1 MAERQE
7 EKEQDKA
14 RPRSRWSVAMLSLPS
29 ITGRS
34 RSHDRADQG
43 RVTKSV
49 AKISF
54 WKRKTANIT
63 DYDPTYRV
71 IYLGNVLT
79 GWAKGDGCV
88 DKPLSTLWRNHISSE
103 KADILMK
110 VTVVGSGLRAVT
122 KEHGLTE
129 YWANRVTY
137 CAAHPS
143 YPRVFCWIY
152 RHEGR
157 KMKQELRCHAV
168 LCPKEDKAKQM
179 AACLQDRLHQAL
191 VDFKKEK
198 ISRQNARLS
207 LANCLQDNPSMPYRK
222 LLLQTG
228 TCNYKPPIERS
239 KSAPKLTSIVE
250 AEQEEEEWDEYVGGG
265 LERVQEEEEVREDED
280 EEEVLVH
287 CEPPLLPL
295 SSPPNLRCP
304 RLPSSSP
311 PIYTKP
317 DSIII
322 FEEQDSDEEDEI
334 KDYIGEGEVDS
345 AASESPASQ
354 GREEGRSRMERSGR
368 TSSLSDQEEEISAGL
383 GKVKVTEQD
392 TISDESGYSEEPGCL
407 GKEVTV
413 VKVNLTGE
421 TPAGE
426 VEFLGREKEKEGK
439 KKEEEEDKG
448 QHKLEI
454 RLQGGEEEQQITIT
468 GRNGVR
474 WSQPIN
480 VEPGGF
486 YSEDTSTD
494 ISPRSLS
501 ASPPSESSSSP
512 RTLSPLLL
520 LPSLSERPPSPASP
534 PPLLPPS
541 PREMVSSSPR
551 LTDLSVKSVLLSEFS
566 STEKIR
572 YIERSGL
579 KAAKTN
585 SMVLNR
591 QEFCINI

>member
-1 MAERQE
+1 
-7 EKEQDKA
+7 
-14 RPRSRWSVAMLSLPS
+14 MLSLPGL
-29 ITGRS
+29 GRS
-34 RSHDRADQG
+34 RSQDRASEG
-43 RVTKSV
+43 SNRVGKNI
-49 AKISF
+49 AKMSF
-54 WKRKTANIT
+54 WKRRTANIT

-71 IYLGNVLT
+71 VYLGNVLT

-137 CAAHPS
+137 CTAHPS

-168 LCPKEDKAKQM
+168 LCPKEEKARQM
-179 AACLQDRLHQAL
+179 ATCLQERLHQAL

-250 AEQEEEEWDEYVGGG
+250 AELEEEEEWEE
-265 LERVQEEEEVREDED
+265 ERLSRVAEEEV
-280 EEEVLVH
+280 EEAVMVH
-287 CEPPLLPL
+287 CDSPNELRVPRLPT
-295 SSPPNLRCP
+295 SSPPKFSNA
-304 RLPSSSP
+304 
-311 PIYTKP
+311 

-322 FEEQDSDEEDEI
+322 FGDQDSDEEDEI
-334 KDYIGEGEVDS
+334 KDYIGDVEADS

-354 GREEGRSRMERSGR
+354 GREERRRDGENGTCSD
-368 TSSLSDQEEEISAGL
+368 SDQEEELAAGL
-383 GKVKVTEQD
+383 GKTRVTAED
-392 TISDESGYSEEPGCL
+392 TISDESGYSEEPTNL

-413 VKVNLTGE
+413 VKVNLAGE

-426 VEFLGREKEKEGK
+426 MDFEGG
-439 KKEEEEDKG
+439 EDGEGG

-454 RLQGGEEEQQITIT
+454 RLQGGEEQQVTIT

-474 WSQPIN
+474 WSQPLN
-480 VEPGGF
+480 VDTTGL
-486 YSEDTSTD
+486 YSDASREV
-494 ISPRSLS
+494 SPSPL
-501 ASPPSESSSSP
+501 AHSPPFQFHTP
-512 RTLSPLLL
+512 RKTLP
-520 LPSLSERPPSPASP
+520 RPPRETSSP
-534 PPLLPPS
+534 PPPASTTSPS
-541 PREMVSSSPR
+541 SPSSSVSSPARTRSA
-551 LTDLSVKSVLLSEFS
+551 TS
-566 STEKIR
+566 S
-572 YIERSGL
+572 GPG
-579 KAAKTN
+579 
-585 SMVLNR
+585 
-591 QEFCINI
+591 

>member
-1 MAERQE
+1 
-7 EKEQDKA
+7 
-14 RPRSRWSVAMLSLPS
+14 MLSLPGL
-29 ITGRS
+29 GRS
-34 RSHDRADQG
+34 RSQDRASEG
-43 RVTKSV
+43 TNRVGKNI
-49 AKISF
+49 AKMSF
-54 WKRKTANIT
+54 WKRRTANIT

-71 IYLGNVLT
+71 VYLGNVLT

-137 CAAHPS
+137 CTAHPS

-168 LCPKEDKAKQM
+168 LCPKEEKARQM
-179 AACLQDRLHQAL
+179 ATCLQERLHQAL

-250 AEQEEEEWDEYVGGG
+250 AELEEEEEW
-265 LERVQEEEEVREDED
+265 EDERLSRVA
-280 EEEVLVH
+280 EEDVEEAVMLH
-287 CEPPLLPL
+287 CDSVPRLPT
-295 SSPPNLRCP
+295 SSPPKFSNA
-304 RLPSSSP
+304 
-311 PIYTKP
+311 

-322 FEEQDSDEEDEI
+322 FGEQDSDEEDEI
-334 KDYIGEGEVDS
+334 KDYIGDVEADS

-354 GREEGRSRMERSGR
+354 ERRRDENGTCSD
-368 TSSLSDQEEEISAGL
+368 SDQEEELAAGL
-383 GKVKVTEQD
+383 GKTRVTAED
-392 TISDESGYSEEPGCL
+392 TISDESGYSEEPTNLL

-413 VKVNLTGE
+413 VKVNLAGE

-426 VEFLGREKEKEGK
+426 MEFDGEDGEG
-439 KKEEEEDKG
+439 G

-454 RLQGGEEEQQITIT
+454 RLQGGEEQQVTIT

-474 WSQPIN
+474 WSQPLN
-480 VEPGGF
+480 VDTNGL
-486 YSEDTSTD
+486 YSVDASREV
-494 ISPRSLS
+494 SPSPFS
-501 ASPPSESSSSP
+501 VSPPCEHPPSP
-512 RTLSPLLL
+512 RTLSPIPIPHSPQNS
-520 LPSLSERPPSPASP
+520 PS
-534 PPLLPPS
+534 PS
-541 PREMVSSSPR
+541 PRDLLSTSPR
-551 LTDLSVKSVLLSEFS
+551 DLVSTSPRVNDLSVKSVLLSEFS
-566 STEKIR
+566 SSDKIR
-572 YIERSGL
+572 YIERSGM
-579 KAAKTN
+579 KT
-585 SMVLNR
+585 SKSAMVLNR